1 VREGGRVVKVTV
13 RPAPTSLEGFDD
25 ALAEARPL
33 PGMSL
38 PVLQQKWAK
47 TAELLYDRARFW
59 DAQVKEAEEG
69 PVMVLGTLLEA
80 ARLCAAHDRD
90 RAAWWESHAKEVAKQ
105 R

>member
-1 VREGGRVVKVTV
+1 VTV

-25 ALAEARPL
+25 ALAEARAL

-59 DAQVKEAEEG
+59 AEVVQAAEDDAQPIPE
-69 PVMVLGTLLEA
+69 VLIEA

-90 RAAWWESHAKEVAKQ
+90 RAKWWESHAEGVARQ